1 MAAPGWLRRLIAPQI
16 GHGLALLDWSTQ
28 EFGIAAALSGDQRM
42 VADYHLGDPYQALAD
57 RYGGDRAISKACALG
72 VLNGIGASGLARQI
86 GRDVGEARL
95 LLREH
100 RAEYPS
106 FWLWSDGVESH
117 AFLHGMLQSTYGW
130 RIAVTA
136 DSNPRFLRNFPLQ
149 ANAAEMLRL
158 ACCLATERGV
168 TVCAPNHDA
177 LLIEAHLDNLADA
190 VELARAA
197 MTEASQIVLDGFRL
211 RTSVTIIQHP
221 QHYPH
226 PKSDALWSDIERCLA
241 DLGECTAPVHERNA
255 SCSQANA
262 RPISLYVLNRKDQSD
277 DVD

>member
-1 MAAPGWLRRLIAPQI
+1 LIAPRI
-16 GHGLALLDWSTQ
+16 GHGLAAIDWSSQ
-28 EFGIAAALSGDQRM
+28 EFGIAAALSGDPNM
-42 VADYHLGDPYQALAD
+42 IADYHSGDPYQALAD
-57 RYGGDRAISKACALG
+57 RYGGERAVFKACALG
-72 VLNGIGASGLARQI
+72 VLNGIGTSGLARQI
-86 GRDVGEARL
+86 GRNAGEARL
-95 LLREH
+95 LLQEH
-100 RAEYPS
+100 RAEYPA
-106 FWLWSDGVESH
+106 FWRWSDRVESH
-117 AFLHGMLQSTYGW
+117 AFLHGALQSTYGW
-130 RIAVTA
+130 LIAVTA

-158 ACCLATERGV
+158 ACCLATERSV

-177 LLIEAHLDNLADA
+177 LLIEAPLDNLVDA

-197 MTEASQIVLDGFRL
+197 MTEASQIVLDGFQL

-241 DLGECTAPVHERNA
+241 NLGECTAPVHERNT

-262 RPISLYVLNRKDQSD
+262 RPISLYVLNRKDQFD